1 MCDLAKATAILPG
14 SENTIIS
21 KIVLFYSQMTAYYH
35 KESGKETDYFEKK
48 KSVNCEHQVY
58 QILKELET
66 HLPNLKRRL
75 NSCLLNIYSVRPFST
90 LFLCQKISSEGKWY
104 SLPHT
109 DKKNEVSLNKFQMS
123 IIQNCKCFPHAM
135 L

>member
-48 KSVNCEHQVY
+48 ISQLWTSSLSNPQRIRDSPTKFKTKIKQLFIKHILCETFLY
-58 QILKELET
+58 IISMSENIL
-66 HLPNLKRRL
+66 R
-75 NSCLLNIYSVRPFST
+75 
-90 LFLCQKISSEGKWY
+90 G
-104 SLPHT
+104 
-109 DKKNEVSLNKFQMS
+109 
-123 IIQNCKCFPHAM
+123 
-135 L
+135 